1 MLAPSRDE
9 LETLRTE
16 ADFVLSR
23 APAGVDRRRTLV
35 LATTS
40 ERPSAAILARL
51 EHEYQLRGELDPSWA
66 ACPLALVHEHGRPGL
81 LLGDP
86 GGCLLAS
93 LVGRPWQVEPFLRVA
108 IALAH
113 VLARV
118 HERGLIH
125 KDVKPGN
132 VLVELSTGEVWLT
145 GFGIASLLRRERRA
159 PEPPEMILGT
169 LAYMAPEQT
178 GRMNRSLDSRSDLYA
193 FGVTLYEMLT
203 GTLPFTAHEPMEWVH
218 CHVAKQPVPPEQ
230 RTPGV
235 PSQLSALVLKLLA
248 KSPEQRYQTAAGVAA
263 DLQAC
268 LGAFK
273 RGEALDTIALGAHD
287 VSGELMIPERLY
299 GREREVQRLVA
310 AFERVLTQ
318 GRPELMLVTGYSGIG
333 KSSVVNELHK
343 ALVVARAQ
351 FASGKCDQYKRDIP
365 YSTLAQALASLVRV
379 VLGQRETEVQ
389 RRREVMLAA
398 LGHNA
403 QLILNLIPELE
414 LIIGKQPPV
423 PALPPQDAQNRFQR
437 VLSQF
442 LAVFARREQ
451 PLVLFLDD
459 LQWVD
464 PATIRLI
471 EELMTQDELK
481 HLLLIGAYRD
491 NEVGRA
497 HPLSL
502 MLETLAKGGAPVQRI
517 VLSALEQQD
526 VRLLVCDTLR
536 CDPERAQP
544 LAMLVQEKTGGNP
557 FFAIQFLS
565 ELSAERLLTFDPETL
580 AWTFDLPSIRA
591 KGFTDN
597 VVDLVAAKLNRLP
610 AATLSALKSLACLG
624 GTTEARVLSWALTQ
638 SEPEVHAELWQAVLA
653 GLVLRL
659 DDAYKFSHDRVQ
671 EAAYALIPAA
681 ERPALHLGL
690 GQLLAER
697 TPLALSDENLFEIAN
712 QIGLGVTLIREPAQR
727 RWAADLNLRAGK
739 KAKAAAAHA
748 SAAAYLAVGMSLLDE
763 HCWRDDYE
771 LALALWLER
780 AESELCNSGV
790 NVAEELI
797 LVALYYGRSSVDRA
811 AAYRLRVL
819 LHVMR
824 AENRLAIDS
833 ALECLRLF
841 GIDLPEHPRDEQI
854 QEEYAQVWRK
864 LEGRTIESLLDLPVV
879 TDPAAEAAMQ
889 VFAALSSPAFLTN
902 GNLYCLHLCRMV
914 NFGLEHGTTSASGHA
929 YTSFGML
936 LGSRFGRYGDGFRF
950 AALAGRVV
958 EKHSFL
964 TAQPSVQLM
973 TGLVAF
979 WTHPVSSVVD
989 YTRAAL
995 RSALELADPSV
1006 TSYCGPQQIW
1016 ALLVRGDP
1024 LDQVQAEC
1032 ERGLALARKVRFGY
1046 IADMVQA
1053 QQRFVLQLRGQ
1064 TADSHSFGD
1073 TPFDER
1079 AFEAGLDQPHLAT
1092 LAAMYWIL
1100 KMQVRFVSGD
1110 HEAAVGA
1117 GSRVLPLSW
1126 SLTGLI
1132 QSFSQAY
1139 FDALSLAAVYERR
1152 TGPEQAQA
1160 YARISAAAIRL
1171 GEWAENNA
1179 QTFGDK
1185 HALVKAELARI
1196 DGRELDA
1203 ERLYEDA
1210 IRRAHDNG
1218 FVQNEAIA
1226 HELAAGFYAARGF
1239 DTIARAYYQN
1249 ARYCYQRWG
1258 AAGKLRQLE
1267 RERPYLV
1274 RESGG
1279 LGARVTI
1286 DAPVVA
1292 LDLATVVRVSH
1303 ALSGEII
1310 LEKLI
1315 ETLLSSALEHAGAA
1329 RAVLLLPSDGAL
1341 AIEAEAGTQRE
1352 RLVVRLR
1359 RSLPSGAELPEA
1371 VLHYVVRTQQSVI
1384 LDDASLPNQFSADPY
1399 LVAGA
1404 RRSLLCLPLLK
1415 QGELRGVLYL
1425 ENDLAPYVFT
1435 PARIAVLELL
1445 ASQAAIS
1452 LENAALYANLAR
1464 ENRVR
1469 RQTEE
1474 ALRRSESYL
1483 AEAQRLSQTGSFG
1496 WNTKTGVTV
1505 WSTETYRLIG
1515 FPEGSTPQAEEF
1527 FARVHPEDVG
1537 HVRQVI
1543 ERAVRDRTTFGL
1555 EYRLLMPDGSLR
1567 HLHSLGRPAFAD
1579 DGTLEY
1585 VGSLSDVTAQRQAQR
1600 ALEAAFRELEAMK
1613 DQLRLAVDTIPE
1625 LMWSAL
1631 PDGPCDFVNQRFRN
1645 YTGMPLDQLTQA
1657 GWQDALHPDDRAPL
1671 LAVWRATLASGRS
1684 MQQETRLRRADG
1696 EYRRF
1701 VVRAVPL
1708 LDDAG
1713 RVLKWFGTNTDVED
1727 QKRAE
1732 EALQQAQAELARV
1745 TRVTTLGELAAS
1757 IAHEINQPLAAI
1769 IADAHACL
1777 NWLRDSQADVD
1788 NMREALS
1795 AIVSDGN
1802 RAAQVLIR
1810 IRALLARSSP
1820 AAAPCDLSAVI
1831 TSVLPLVRPAL
1842 AKPGITLETLLP
1854 GEPLA
1859 VSADP
1864 VQLQQVM
1871 LNLLLN
1877 AAEASRGLEQAR
1889 LRVIVRASLEH
1900 RSEGPWVLV
1909 SIEDLGVGIDPVDT
1923 ARLFDAF
1930 YTTKAG
1936 GLGMGLSISRSIIER
1951 HGGKLWAS
1959 PNPEYGTTFHFSLPG
1974 LA

>member
-1 MLAPSRDE
+1 MLAPSLDE
-9 LETLRTE
+9 LEPLRMDG
-16 ADFVLSR
+16 DFVLSR

-40 ERPSAAILARL
+40 DRPSAASLARL
-51 EHEYQLRGELDPSWA
+51 EHEYQLRSELDASWA
-66 ACPLALVHEHGRPGL
+66 ACPLALVQEHGRPGL
-81 LLGDP
+81 LLSDP
-86 GGCLLAS
+86 GGRLLSS

-108 IALAH
+108 IALGHA
-113 VLARV
+113 LARV

-132 VLVELSTGEVWLT
+132 VLVDTASSRVWLT
-145 GFGIASLLRRERRA
+145 GFGIASRLPRELRA

-193 FGVTLYEMLT
+193 YGVTLYELLT
-203 GTLPFTAHEPMEWVH
+203 GTLPFTASEPMEWVH
-218 CHVAKQPVPPEQ
+218 CHVAKQPAPPEQ
-230 RTPGV
+230 RVPGL
-235 PSQLSALVLKLLA
+235 PRMLSALVLKLLA
-248 KSPEQRYQTAAGVAA
+248 KAPEQRYQTAAGVVA

-273 RGEALDTIALGAHD
+273 RGESLDTIALGAHD
-287 VSGELMIPERLY
+287 VSGELIIPERLY

-310 AFERVLTQ
+310 AFERVLVR

-379 VLGQRETEVQ
+379 VLGQSEAAVQ
-389 RRREVMLAA
+389 RRRDEILAA
-398 LGHNA
+398 LGHNG

-423 PALPPQDAQNRFQR
+423 LALPPQDAHNRFQR
-437 VLSQF
+437 VLIQF

-464 PATIRLI
+464 RASIRLI
-471 EELMTQDELK
+471 EELMTQDELE

-491 NEVGRA
+491 NEVGPA

-502 MLETLAKGGAPVQRI
+502 TLDTLAKGGAPVQRI
-517 VLSALEQQD
+517 VLAALEQRD
-526 VRLLVCDTLR
+526 MRRLVCDTLR
-536 CDPERAQP
+536 CDAERAEP
-544 LAMLVQEKTGGNP
+544 LATLVQEKTGGNP

-565 ELSAERLLTFDPETL
+565 ELSAERLLTFDAGSL
-580 AWTFDLPSIRA
+580 AWIFDLSSIRA

-624 GTTEARVLSWALTQ
+624 GTTEAGVLCWVLAQ
-638 SEPEVHAELWQAVLA
+638 SEAEVHVALWQAVLA

-681 ERPALHLGL
+681 ERPAVHLAL
-690 GQLLAER
+690 GQHLAQR
-697 TPLALSDENLFEIAN
+697 TPLAPSDENLFEIAN
-712 QIGLGVTLIREPAQR
+712 QIGLGLTLISEPGQR
-727 RWAADLNLRAGK
+727 RWAAELNLRAGR

-748 SAAAYLAVGMSLLDE
+748 SAAAYLAVGMRLLDE

-780 AESELCNSGV
+780 AESELCNSSI

-797 LVALYYGRSSVDRA
+797 LGALRYSRSNVDRA
-811 AAYRLRVL
+811 SAYRLRVL
-819 LHVMR
+819 LHEMKN
-824 AENRLAIDS
+824 ENRLAIAS
-833 ALECLRLF
+833 ALECLRMF
-841 GIDLPEHPRDEQI
+841 GIDLPEHPSQEQI
-854 QEEYAQVWRK
+854 RSEYAEVWRK

-879 TDPAAEAAMQ
+879 RDAEVEAAMQ
-889 VFAALSSPAFLTN
+889 VFAVLSSPAFLTD
-902 GNLYCLHLCRMV
+902 GNLYCMHLCRMV
-914 NFGLEHGTTSASGHA
+914 NYGLEHGTSGASGHA
-929 YTSFGML
+929 YASFGWI
-936 LGSRFGRYGDGFRF
+936 LGHRFGRYDDGFRF
-950 AALAGRVV
+950 AALAARLV
-958 EKHSFL
+958 EKHAFFA
-964 TAQPSVQLM
+964 AQPSVQLM

-979 WTHPVSSVVD
+979 WTRPVSAVVD

-995 RSALELADPSV
+995 RSASELGAPSV
-1006 TSYCGPQQIW
+1006 MSYSASQQIW
-1016 ALLVRGDP
+1016 ILLVRGDP
-1024 LDQVQAEC
+1024 LDRVQAEC
-1032 ERGLALARKVRFGY
+1032 ERALALTRKAEFGY
-1046 IADMVQA
+1046 IADMIQA
-1053 QQRFVLQLRGQ
+1053 QQRAVQQLRGQ
-1064 TADSHSFGD
+1064 TPEPPSIED
-1073 TPFDER
+1073 TPFDEQ
-1079 AFEAGLDQPHLAT
+1079 AFEAGLGQDHLAA
-1092 LAAMYWIL
+1092 LAALHWIL
-1100 KMQVRFVSGD
+1100 KMQVRFLSGD
-1110 HEAAVGA
+1110 HDAAVDA
-1117 GSRVLPLSW
+1117 SERVVPLSW
-1126 SLTGLI
+1126 SITGLI
-1132 QSFSQAY
+1132 QSLNQAY
-1139 FDALSLAAVYERR
+1139 FGALSHAAVYDTR
-1152 TGPEQAQA
+1152 TGAEQALA
-1160 YARISAAAIRL
+1160 HARVSAAARCL
-1171 GEWAENNA
+1171 REWAEHNA
-1179 QTFGDK
+1179 ATFADK
-1185 HALVKAELARI
+1185 SALVNAELARVER
-1196 DGRELDA
+1196 RELDA
-1203 ERLYEDA
+1203 ERLYEQA
-1210 IRRAHDNG
+1210 IRDAHANG
-1218 FVQNEAIA
+1218 FVQYEAIA
-1226 HELAAGFYAARGF
+1226 HELAARFYGARGF

-1249 ARYCYQRWG
+1249 ARYCYERWG
-1258 AAGKLRQLE
+1258 ADGKVRQLD
-1267 RERPYLV
+1267 RERPYLA
-1274 RESGG
+1274 RETTE

-1286 DAPVVA
+1286 GAPSVA

-1310 LEKLI
+1310 LEKLM
-1315 ETLLSSALEHAGAA
+1315 ETLLSSALEHAGAS
-1329 RAVLLLPSDGAL
+1329 RGVLLLPSDGGL
-1341 AIEAEAGTQRE
+1341 AVEAEADTEPE
-1352 RLVVRLR
+1352 RVIVRLR
-1359 RSLPSGAELPEA
+1359 HAVPSAAELPEA
-1371 VLHYVVRTQQSVI
+1371 ILHYVVRTQQSVI
-1384 LDDASLPNQFSADPY
+1384 LDDASLPNQFSVDPY
-1399 LVAGA
+1399 LVAST
-1404 RRSLLCLPLLK
+1404 RRSVLCLPLLK

-1435 PARIAVLELL
+1435 PGRIAVLELL

-1483 AEAQRLSQTGSFG
+1483 AEAQRMSQTGSFG
-1496 WNTKTGVTV
+1496 WNTKTGAAV
-1505 WSTETYRLIG
+1505 WSSETYRLIG
-1515 FPEGSTPQAEEF
+1515 FPEGSKVQADEF
-1527 FARVHPEDVG
+1527 FARVHQQDAG
-1537 HVRQVI
+1537 RARQTI
-1543 ERAVRDRTTFGL
+1543 ERAVRDHVAFDL
-1555 EYRLLMPDGSLR
+1555 EYRLFMPDGSVR
-1567 HLHSLGRPAFAD
+1567 QLHALGRPALAD
-1579 DGTLEY
+1579 DGSLEY
-1585 VGSLSDVTAQRQAQR
+1585 VGSISDVTAQRQSQR

-1631 PDGPCDFVNQRFRN
+1631 PDGLYDFVNQRFRN
-1645 YTGMPLDQLTQA
+1645 YTGMSLEGLTHT
-1657 GWQDALHPDDRAPL
+1657 GWQGAVHPDDLQPL
-1671 LAVWRATLASGRS
+1671 LAAWRATLASGRS
-1684 MQQETRLRRADG
+1684 MQHEARMRRADG
-1696 EYRRF
+1696 EFRRF

-1708 LDDAG
+1708 LDDTG
-1713 RVLKWFGTNTDVED
+1713 RALKWFGTNTDVED
-1727 QKRAE
+1727 QRRAQ
-1732 EALQQAQAELARV
+1732 EALEQAQAELARV

-1777 NWLRDSQADVD
+1777 NWLRGSGNDVD
-1788 NMREALS
+1788 NVREALG

-1820 AAAPCDLSAVI
+1820 AAAPCDLNTVI
-1831 TSVLPLVRPAL
+1831 SSVLPLVRPAL
-1842 AKPGITLETLLP
+1842 AKPGIALETLLP
-1854 GEPLA
+1854 GEPLT
-1859 VSADP
+1859 VNADP
-1864 VQLQQVM
+1864 VQLQQVV

-1877 AAEASRGLEQAR
+1877 AAEASRGLEPAR
-1889 LRVIVRASLEH
+1889 LRVVVRAMRE
-1900 RSEGPWVLV
+1900 RRVEGPWVRV
-1909 SIEDLGVGIDPVDT
+1909 SIEDLGVGIDARDT
-1923 ARLFDAF
+1923 ARLFEAF

-1951 HGGKLWAS
+1951 HGGKLWAT
-1959 PNPEYGTTFHFSLPG
+1959 PNSEHGSTFHFSLPG